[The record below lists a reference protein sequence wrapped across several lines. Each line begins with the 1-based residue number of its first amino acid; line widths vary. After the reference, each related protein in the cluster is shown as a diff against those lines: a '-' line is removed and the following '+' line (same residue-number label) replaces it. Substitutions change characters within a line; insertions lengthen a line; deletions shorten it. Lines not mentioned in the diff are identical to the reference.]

1 MCGRCRC
8 SIRVEDIPL
17 ALATSLTVPFISS
30 ILIVLRRPV
39 IFGNKE
45 STDEWLDG
53 SSSSKFDALLEPYE
67 EPDLV

>member
-1 MCGRCRC
+1 MCGWWCRC
-8 SIRVEDIPL
+8 SISVCRDIPL
-17 ALATSLTVPFISS
+17 DLATSANQ
-30 ILIVLRRPV
+30 VLRRPV

-67 EPDLV
+67 EPDLYELRS